1 MILKL
6 LNKQITEETTALPQI
21 PVKNKTKKAVPI
33 EASVEQLFRPHNIQ
47 IQ

>member
-6 LNKQITEETTALPQI
+6 LNKQITEETTTLPQI
-21 PVKNKTKKAVPI
+21 PVKTRQKKAVHI